1 MTADAAVP
9 AASAAQPPASP
20 TGPDETVA
28 ETVAENAAEN
38 GAEAASD
45 AVELLGLVA
54 QVAHTEFVR
63 LAADSQAAPSIDQRL
78 ALSRC
83 AAECVQGRDRVLAR
97 IAELGGDPVAAMAR
111 HEHVL
116 DDFDARTAPGSWW
129 ERLLTAY
136 VGYGVADDFC
146 RLAAEGLDERSR
158 TLVLEVLGA
167 GSPAEL
173 AAAELDAASADDTVL
188 AARLALWGRR
198 LVGESLSV
206 VQRLLA
212 QRPALERL
220 LRRAR
225 TDRAAGGDDAE
236 PAANSRP
243 RAGESAAV
251 LGELTA
257 EHTRRM
263 NRLRLTA

>member
-9 AASAAQPPASP
+9 APQTSAPASAATQAAD
-20 TGPDETVA
+20 TGTS
-28 ETVAENAAEN
+28 AA
-38 GAEAASD
+38 D

-63 LAADSQAAPSIDQRL
+63 LAADSQAAPSIEQRL

-83 AAECVQGRDRVLAR
+83 AAECVQGRDRVLDR

-116 DDFDARTAPGSWW
+116 DDFDARTAPASWW

-173 AAAELDAASADDTVL
+173 AAAELDAASAEDTVL

-220 LRRAR
+220 LHAAR
-225 TDRAAGGDDAE
+225 SGHGAESAGAE
-236 PAANSRP
+236 PTTANTRP

>member
-1 MTADAAVP
+1 MTADAVVP
-9 AASAAQPPASP
+9 AAEPHVPSP
-20 TGPDETVA
+20 GSQ
-28 ETVAENAAEN
+28 
-38 GAEAASD
+38 GAPSQEAAAD

-54 QVAHTEFVR
+54 QVEHTEFMR
-63 LAADSQAAPSIDQRL
+63 LAADSQAAPTIEQRL

-83 AAECVQGRDRVLAR
+83 AAQCVQGRDRVLAR
-97 IAELGGDPVAAMAR
+97 IAELGADPVAAMAR

-116 DDFDARTAPGSWW
+116 DDFDARTAPASWW

-146 RLAAEGLDERSR
+146 RIAAEGLDERSR
-158 TLVLEVLGA
+158 ELVLEVLGA
-167 GSPAEL
+167 DASAEL
-173 AAAELDAASADDTVL
+173 AATELDAACAQDTVL
-188 AARLALWGRR
+188 TARLALWGRR
-198 LVGESLSV
+198 LAGESLSV
-206 VQRLLA
+206 VQRLMA

-220 LRRAR
+220 LLSARAGHEAV
-225 TDRAAGGDDAE
+225 TGTAGA
-236 PAANSRP
+236 AANSKP

>member
-9 AASAAQPPASP
+9 ASQPSARTDVPTEDPAAGPAQ
-20 TGPDETVA
+20 
-28 ETVAENAAEN
+28 AA
-38 GAEAASD
+38 AD

-54 QVAHTEFVR
+54 QIAHTEFVR
-63 LAADSQAAPSIDQRL
+63 LAADTQAAPTIDQRL

-83 AAECVQGRDRVLAR
+83 AVECVQGRDRVLAR
-97 IAELGGDPVAAMAR
+97 IAELGADPVAAMAR

-116 DDFDARTAPGSWW
+116 DDFDARTAPASWW

-173 AAAELDAASADDTVL
+173 AAAELDAASAHDSVL

-220 LRRAR
+220 LRTAR
-225 TDRAAGGDDAE
+225 TSHEAAADEGTPTANGRA
-236 PAANSRP
+236 
-243 RAGESAAV
+243 RAGESAQV

>member
-9 AASAAQPPASP
+9 APQTSAPASAATQ
-20 TGPDETVA
+20 
-28 ETVAENAAEN
+28 AADA
-38 GAEAASD
+38 GTQSAD

-63 LAADSQAAPSIDQRL
+63 LAADSQAAPSIEQRL

-83 AAECVQGRDRVLAR
+83 AAECVQGRDRVLER
-97 IAELGGDPVAAMAR
+97 IAELGADPVAAMAR
-111 HEHVL
+111 HEHVM

-173 AAAELDAASADDTVL
+173 AAAELDAASAQDTVL

-220 LRRAR
+220 LHAAR
-225 TDRAAGGDDAE
+225 SGHGTDSSGAE
-236 PAANSRP
+236 QTTTNARP

>member
-9 AASAAQPPASP
+9 APQTSAPASAATQ
-20 TGPDETVA
+20 
-28 ETVAENAAEN
+28 AADA
-38 GAEAASD
+38 GTQAAD

-63 LAADSQAAPSIDQRL
+63 LAADSQAAPSIEQRL

-83 AAECVQGRDRVLAR
+83 AAECVQGRDRVLDR

-111 HEHVL
+111 HEHVM

-173 AAAELDAASADDTVL
+173 AAAELDAASAQDTVL

-220 LRRAR
+220 LHAAR
-225 TDRAAGGDDAE
+225 SGHGPESAEAE
-236 PAANSRP
+236 PTTTNARP

>member
-9 AASAAQPPASP
+9 APQTSAPASAATQ
-20 TGPDETVA
+20 
-28 ETVAENAAEN
+28 AADA
-38 GAEAASD
+38 GTQAAD

-63 LAADSQAAPSIDQRL
+63 LAADSQAAPSIEQRL

-83 AAECVQGRDRVLAR
+83 AAECVQGRDRVLDR
-97 IAELGGDPVAAMAR
+97 IAELGADPVAAMAR
-111 HEHVL
+111 HEHVM

-173 AAAELDAASADDTVL
+173 AAAELDAASARDTVL

-220 LRRAR
+220 LHAAR
-225 TDRAAGGDDAE
+225 SGHGAESAEAE
-236 PAANSRP
+236 PTTTNARP

>member
-9 AASAAQPPASP
+9 APQTSGPTSAAPQ
-20 TGPDETVA
+20 
-28 ETVAENAAEN
+28 AADA
-38 GAEAASD
+38 GTQAAD

-63 LAADSQAAPSIDQRL
+63 LAADSQAAPSIEQRL

-83 AAECVQGRDRVLAR
+83 AAECVQGRDRVLDR
-97 IAELGGDPVAAMAR
+97 IAELGADPVAAMAR

-173 AAAELDAASADDTVL
+173 AAAELDAASAQDTVL

-220 LRRAR
+220 LHAAR
-225 TDRAAGGDDAE
+225 SRHGSESAEAE
-236 PAANSRP
+236 PTTTNTRP